1 MREECLHMFSLVEN
15 WNDSQI
21 DLMLEAL
28 RRDRSSSITDLAE
41 YIGSKSSADVRALA
55 SALMSCT
62 EEEVIGLG
70 PAEQLT
76 PARPESAIDIMIQV
90 TKHIC
95 PNEFAYSKTIGEILD
110 QLASWLEHE
119 EKKGTESEMVTDGFG
134 LRYSEVYYFL
144 SALLLNRPLP
154 ALSEPAS
161 SAVLDLLT
169 CIVRLI
175 KIFDNEYPL
184 SQSKSNDKQ
193 QENKKW
199 EELKAVYHSACEKVI
214 QPVGIYLACAAAVQW
229 SAMCNPRSVRWSE
242 AVLSK
247 HPVAPFFV
255 LGNVKRPGSLKVAR
269 ILRSKLLQKFTEF
282 WNLPKLATNVGCTS
296 KMSCSPEDPTFKQIV
311 KQLNTFI
318 LNPFSLPISV
328 IDPTQALV
336 NELCQATTPSWA
348 VDLQQL
354 FSVLTPAIRSQLSSL
369 DLPIQL
375 APTSTDESQSS
386 APLPAAKKRRTCA
399 KPTTSRRQ
407 IKRVNNEGISQPDAV
422 FPTRATNVGRANPV
436 RLGRER
442 SSMESAMETEKPCS
456 SPSVNAVV
464 QSSRTPPPIPSSVT
478 WKLSHYCK
486 RILNEREAKVTDKT
500 FRKYIIVRDN
510 FIHKPDT

>member
-21 DLMLEAL
+21 DLLLEAL
-28 RRDRSSSITDLAE
+28 RRDRSSSITDLAG

-119 EKKGTESEMVTDGFG
+119 EKKGTESEIVTDSFG

-169 CIVRLI
+169 CIVRLV
-175 KIFDNEYPL
+175 KIFDNECPL

-193 QENKKW
+193 QEDQKW
-199 EELKAVYHSACEKVI
+199 KELKAVYHSACEKVI

-229 SAMCNPRSVRWSE
+229 SAMCNPRSVPWSE

-269 ILRSKLLQKFTEF
+269 RLRSKLLQKFTQF
-282 WNLPKLATNVGCTS
+282 WNLPKLATDVGCTS
-296 KMSCSPEDPTFKQIV
+296 KMPCSPEDPTFKQIV
-311 KQLNTFI
+311 RQLNTFI
-318 LNPFSLPISV
+318 LNPFSLPLSV
-328 IDPTQALV
+328 IDPSQVLV

-354 FSVLTPAIRSQLSSL
+354 FSVLTPAIRPHLSSL

-375 APTSTDESQSS
+375 PLTSADESQSS
-386 APLPAAKKRRTCA
+386 AALPAAKKRRTYA
-399 KPTTSRRQ
+399 RTTASRH
-407 IKRVNNEGISQPDAV
+407 IKRVNSEGISQPDAIS
-422 FPTRATNVGRANPV
+422 PTRTNPV
-436 RLGRER
+436 RLGRKR
-442 SSMESAMETEKPCS
+442 STMEPATETEKPCS
-456 SPSVNAVV
+456 SASVNAVF
-464 QSSRTPPPIPSSVT
+464 QSNRTPPAISSSNT
-478 WKLSHYCK
+478 WKPSHYFR

-500 FRKYIIVRDN
+500 FRKYILVRDK
-510 FIHKPDT
+510 FVHKPDT